1 MKDRVLVKL
10 LLLNLLFSFSALA
23 QRKPESTVKAF
34 PEKNVNWYNAD
45 LKGDKIAGVSVN
57 KAYNLLLQGKK
68 TRKTVV
74 VAIIDSGVDIDHED
88 LKGRIWVNE
97 KEIPANGIDDDG
109 NGYVDDIHGWGFL
122 GNDKGK
128 NIETETYEYV
138 RILRKYDPVFK
149 SIQSEA
155 DVPTDQ
161 INDYKLYLKVKTKHE
176 TEFAEQTKLSEG
188 IKKFEKVL
196 NDVEQIVLTHLGT
209 STYTVSDLKGISM
222 ASQKVLYARDWLL
235 DRYKQGFSHEEL
247 KNMKKRN
254 EAQLKENLNI
264 SYNPRVLI
272 GDDIESI
279 NDSVYGN
286 NDVKGPRADHGTPVS
301 GVIGAIRGNGT
312 GIDGIAE
319 DVRFMVLRA
328 VPNGDE
334 YDKDIALAIRYA
346 VNNGANVINMSFG
359 KEYSPQKK
367 FVDDAIRYAEA
378 HNVLLVHAAGNS
390 AYNIDEIIH
399 YPSRT
404 CIDGNSVSNWLE
416 VGANSLKANKK
427 LCAGFSNYGKK
438 NVALFAPGVDIVSLT
453 EGNMYA
459 MVSGTSFAGPVV
471 SGVAALVWSYYP
483 ELTAVELRNIL
494 LNSCTNLNKKK
505 VLIPGGKADASKV
518 PFSNLSSTGGIVN
531 AYQALLMAEK
541 IVSEKKSVNTER

>member
-1 MKDRVLVKL
+1 MKNRVLVNL
-10 LLLNLLFSFSALA
+10 LLLNVFFSFSVLA
-23 QRKPESTVKAF
+23 QSQSSVNAF
-34 PEKNVNWYNAD
+34 PKKNINWYNAD
-45 LKGDKIAGVSVN
+45 LKEDKIAGASVN
-57 KAYNLLLQGKK
+57 KAYNLLLKDKK
-68 TRKTVV
+68 TRKTVI

-97 KEIPANGIDDDG
+97 KEIPGNGIDDDG
-109 NGYVDDIHGWGFL
+109 NGYVDDVHGWGFL

-128 NIETETYEYV
+128 NIETETYEFV

-149 SIQSEA
+149 NIQSEA
-155 DVPTDQ
+155 DVPANQ
-161 INDYKLYLKVKTKHE
+161 INDYRLYLKVKEKHE
-176 TEFAEQTKLSEG
+176 AEVAEQTLMNETL
-188 IKKFEKVL
+188 KKFEKVL
-196 NDVEQIVLTHLGT
+196 TDVEKVVLKHLGT
-209 STYTVSDLKGISM
+209 RTYTVEDLKGITNANRS
-222 ASQKVLYARDWLL
+222 VLYARDWLL
-235 DRYKQGFSHEEL
+235 DRYKQGFSREEL
-247 KNMKKRN
+247 EKMKERT
-254 EAQLKENLNI
+254 ETQLKENLSL
-264 SYNPRVLI
+264 SYNPREII
-272 GDDIESI
+272 GDDIENI
-279 NDSVYGN
+279 NDSIYGN

-359 KEYSPQKK
+359 KEFSPQKK

-390 AYNIDEIIH
+390 AYDIDEIIH
-399 YPSRT
+399 YPSRA
-404 CIDGNSVSNWLE
+404 CNDGNSVNNWLE
-416 VGANSLKANKK
+416 VGANSIKADKR
-427 LCAGFSNYGKK
+427 LCASFSNYGKN
-438 NVALFAPGVDIVSLT
+438 NVALFAPGVEIVSLAEENT
-453 EGNMYA
+453 YT
-459 MVSGTSFAGPVV
+459 MVNGTSFAGPVV

-483 ELTAVELRNIL
+483 ELTAIELRNIL

-505 VLIPGGKADASKV
+505 VLIPGGKADAAKV

-541 IVSEKKSVNTER
+541 IVSEKKSAKAER

>member
-1 MKDRVLVKL
+1 MKNRVLVNL
-10 LLLNLLFSFSALA
+10 LLLNVFFSFSVLA
-23 QRKPESTVKAF
+23 QSQSSVNAF
-34 PEKNVNWYNAD
+34 PKKNINWYNAD
-45 LKGDKIAGVSVN
+45 LKEDKIAGVSVN
-57 KAYNLLLQGKK
+57 KAYNLLLKDKK

-97 KEIPANGIDDDG
+97 KEIPGNGIDDDG

-138 RILRKYDPVFK
+138 RMLRKYDPVFK
-149 SIQSEA
+149 NIQSEA
-155 DVPTDQ
+155 DVPADQ
-161 INDYKLYLKVKTKHE
+161 MNDYRLYLKVKEKHE
-176 TEFAEQTKLSEG
+176 AEVAEQTLMNETL
-188 IKKFEKVL
+188 KKFEKVL
-196 NDVEQIVLTHLGT
+196 TDVEKVVLKHLGT
-209 STYTVSDLKGISM
+209 STYTVEDLKGITNANRS
-222 ASQKVLYARDWLL
+222 VLYARDWLL
-235 DRYKQGFSHEEL
+235 DRYKQGFSREEL
-247 KNMKKRN
+247 EKMQKRT
-254 EAQLKENLNI
+254 ETQLKENLSL
-264 SYNPRVLI
+264 SYNPREII
-272 GDDIESI
+272 GDDIENI
-279 NDSVYGN
+279 NDSIYGN

-359 KEYSPQKK
+359 KEFSPQKK

-390 AYNIDEIIH
+390 AYDIDEIIH
-399 YPSRT
+399 YPSRA
-404 CIDGNSVSNWLE
+404 CNDGNSVNNWLE
-416 VGANSLKANKK
+416 VGANSIKADKR
-427 LCAGFSNYGKK
+427 LCASFSNYGKN
-438 NVALFAPGVDIVSLT
+438 NVALFAPGVEIVSLAEENT
-453 EGNMYA
+453 YT
-459 MVSGTSFAGPVV
+459 MVNGTSFAGPVV

-483 ELTAVELRNIL
+483 ELTAIELRNIL

-505 VLIPGGKADASKV
+505 VLIPGGKADTAKV

-541 IVSEKKSVNTER
+541 IVSEKKSANAEH

>member
-1 MKDRVLVKL
+1 MKNRVLVNL
-10 LLLNLLFSFSALA
+10 LLLNVFFSFSVLA
-23 QRKPESTVKAF
+23 QSQSSVNAF
-34 PEKNVNWYNAD
+34 PKKNINWYNAD
-45 LKGDKIAGVSVN
+45 LKEDKIAGASVN
-57 KAYNLLLQGKK
+57 KAYNLLLKDKK
-68 TRKTVV
+68 TRKTVI

-97 KEIPANGIDDDG
+97 KEIPGNGIDDDG

-128 NIETETYEYV
+128 NIETETYEFV
-138 RILRKYDPVFK
+138 RMLRKYDPVFK
-149 SIQSEA
+149 NIQSEA
-155 DVPTDQ
+155 DVPADQ
-161 INDYKLYLKVKTKHE
+161 VNDYSLYLKVKAKHE
-176 TEFAEQTKLSEG
+176 AEVEEQTKLNETL
-188 IKKFEKVL
+188 KKFEKIL
-196 NDVEQIVLTHLGT
+196 TDVEKVVLKHLGT
-209 STYTVSDLKGISM
+209 STYTVDDLKEITNANRS
-222 ASQKVLYARDWLL
+222 VLYARDWLL
-235 DRYKQGFSHEEL
+235 DRYKQGFSREEL
-247 KNMKKRN
+247 ESMKKRT
-254 EAQLKENLNI
+254 ETQLKENLNL
-264 SYNPRVLI
+264 SYNPREII
-272 GDDIESI
+272 GDDIENI
-279 NDSVYGN
+279 NDSIYGN

-359 KEYSPQKK
+359 KEFSPQKK
-367 FVDDAIRYAEA
+367 FVDDAIRYAEER
-378 HNVLLVHAAGNS
+378 NVLLVHAAGNS
-390 AYNIDEIIH
+390 AYDIDEIIH
-399 YPSRT
+399 YPSRV
-404 CIDGNSVSNWLE
+404 CNDGNSVGNWLE
-416 VGANSLKANKK
+416 VGANSIKANKK
-427 LCAGFSNYGKK
+427 LCASFSNYGKK
-438 NVALFAPGVDIVSLT
+438 NVALFAPGEEIVSLT
-453 EGNMYA
+453 EGNLYA

-494 LNSCTNLNKKK
+494 LNTCTNLNKKK
-505 VLIPGGKADASKV
+505 VLIPGGKPDAAKV

-541 IVSEKKSVNTER
+541 IVSEKKSANAEY